1 MNDVTSPAYLNTPLH
16 LASWYGHTAVVET
29 LVQHQASVSAM
40 NRQGFQP
47 LHVASQNGHLA
58 CVLALCRVG
67 ADMTAVARDGT
78 APIHLAAAKG
88 HIGVVLALVD
98 DLGCGVNM
106 VSGHTV

>member
-1 MNDVTSPAYLNTPLH
+1 
-16 LASWYGHTAVVET
+16 
-29 LVQHQASVSAM
+29 
-40 NRQGFQP
+40 
-47 LHVASQNGHLA
+47 
-58 CVLALCRVG
+58 
-67 ADMTAVARDGT
+67 MTAVARDGT